1 MSSETAPDTSG
12 IRTAL
17 TAYRVM
23 AWATGIWLIALCYE
37 IVLKY
42 VVQVENPPSWIGVV
56 HGWVYFVYLLA
67 TLNLAVKA
75 RWPLWTTVGTLI
87 AGTIPL
93 LGIILE
99 HYRTQQVK
107 EQFNL
112 QAPAASGPTEPA
124 PDHGVT
130 ERPFPPG

>member
-67 TLNLAVKA
+67 TLNLSVKV

-93 LGIILE
+93 LGIVLE
-99 HYRTQQVK
+99 HHRTQQVK

-124 PDHGVT
+124 PDRGVT